1 MFLMIE
7 LPEVPR
13 VGRVACVAVFAQ
25 GTFVMVVLLVTAH
38 AIAAGAGELIT
49 DVAVLAGHYVVQTYQ
64 WEVGEVVV
72 ESVNCFPAV
81 CDVAGGT
88 HLHLGIFMYVI
99 SGVAG
104 GAVARQVILQG
115 SYVAAGASKLLMV
128 ASEGES
134 GFPGMIEFRLFPL
147 DRCVAGLA
155 LLAVAAQMNIVIGVT
170 AVAVRR
176 DIFLHHT
183 VGMAGAAG

>member
-25 GTFVMVVLLVTAH
+25 GTFVMVVLLVKAH

-99 SGVAG
+99 SDVAGVA
-104 GAVARQVILQG
+104 VALVVIQLD
-115 SYVAAGASKLLMV
+115 SYVAAGVLNLLMV

-134 GFPGMIEFRLFPL
+134 CFSE
-147 DRCVAGLA
+147 
-155 LLAVAAQMNIVIGVT
+155 MN
-170 AVAVRR
+170 
-176 DIFLHHT
+176 
-183 VGMAGAAG
+183 